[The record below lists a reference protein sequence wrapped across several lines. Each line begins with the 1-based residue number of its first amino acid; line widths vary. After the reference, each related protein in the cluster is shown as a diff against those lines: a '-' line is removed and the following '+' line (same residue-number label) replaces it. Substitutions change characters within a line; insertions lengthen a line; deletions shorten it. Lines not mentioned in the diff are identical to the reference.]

1 MSKIIVIGCSAG
13 GLEALVDLLSEI
25 PATFSYPIVVAS
37 HSGPDSQLGPLLQLK
52 DDIKISIKIAVD
64 GERLVGQ
71 TAFLL
76 PGAIHGL
83 VIGDSLRL
91 SPLVRE
97 SGFRPSIDALFMTAA
112 ANYQENTIGVV
123 LSGTL
128 KDGMR
133 GAQVIYDMGGITIVQ
148 DPDEAHH
155 ASMPQ
160 SVINADHPHKILEA
174 SELGKWLA
182 ASEAT
187 SEQTE

>member
-1 MSKIIVIGCSAG
+1 MNKIVVIGCSAG
-13 GLEALVDLLSEI
+13 GLEPLIELLREI
-25 PATFSYPIVVAS
+25 PATFSYPIVVAF
-37 HSGPDSQLGPLLQLK
+37 HGGPDSLLDQVLQFR
-52 DDIKISIKIAVD
+52 DDIKITARKAVD
-64 GERLVGQ
+64 GEKLVGR
-71 TAFLL
+71 TVFLL
-76 PGAIHGL
+76 PGAVHGL
-83 VIGDSLRL
+83 VIGDTLRL

-97 SGFRPSIDALFMTAA
+97 SGFRPSIDALFMTTA

-148 DPDEAHH
+148 DPDEARY

-160 SVINADHPHKILEA
+160 SVINADHPYKILEA

-182 ASEAT
+182 A
-187 SEQTE
+187 TEHS